1 MFLIFSL
8 LYNLP
13 FSRGATW
20 ETRIEIVVDL
30 EMPHLSVPIRF
41 ASEQNAYLRKIFG
54 SYNAFFLQTK
64 CKGWKGV
71 MDNLWS
77 FSFGSPNS
85 MVSCHRLVWFLVYC
99 TNFCHFFYKNEGC
112 FCHFFYEWR
121 AAWKFTCF
129 FAHSCHLTPP
139 QKKNTSHHKK
149 PNGGSVWRCWNWFHR
164 EKRNEVKSVW
174 KWECPDCST
183 LYDMSWSDRL
193 QQMCSVYCLWIHLL
207 CMTEIHLM
215 NSKSSRSRLEWT
227 YSIHL
232 VLKMSGCL

>member
-30 EMPHLSVPIRF
+30 GMPHLYVPIRF
-41 ASEQNAYLRKIFG
+41 ASERNAYLRKIFG
-54 SYNAFFLQTK
+54 SYNAFLLQAK

-99 TNFCHFFYKNEGC
+99 TNFCHFFYK
-112 FCHFFYEWR
+112 WR
-121 AAWKFTCF
+121 AAWKSLICQFPLHPNEMWISARRSEVTM
-129 FAHSCHLTPP
+129 HSCL
-139 QKKNTSHHKK
+139 KSNARIKEGLVNFSH
-149 PNGGSVWRCWNWFHR
+149 
-164 EKRNEVKSVW
+164 
-174 KWECPDCST
+174 
-183 LYDMSWSDRL
+183 
-193 QQMCSVYCLWIHLL
+193 
-207 CMTEIHLM
+207 
-215 NSKSSRSRLEWT
+215 
-227 YSIHL
+227 
-232 VLKMSGCL
+232 